1 MCGIVIVLE
10 VILLL
15 RESRSHGELGKSM
28 SNFGQQGQ
36 VSRICDLHELIILVT
51 FLELV
56 ELWHDIVIKYFE
68 VGARQDV

>member
-1 MCGIVIVLE
+1 MT
-10 VILLL
+10 
-15 RESRSHGELGKSM
+15 
-28 SNFGQQGQ
+28 NFGQQGQ
-36 VSRICDLHELIILVT
+36 VSRICDLYELIILVT